1 MTEEVKIYRQGEK
14 EPILSEGEKAAMEYR
29 RQLENGNLQRAHRL
43 GEALCSLFLG
53 MPVAGEFAAQQW
65 VLLSFLAENELEH
78 QVGNSIISQSAHSR
92 FAELLEQQSPELA
105 RTVHDARAFTL
116 YTLNEARCK
125 PPTDPRRTPRS
136 EGEIFARLC
145 GCPEQEEVIELGE
158 RLSQDF
164 TDRITGLI
172 AAAGFI
178 TE

>member
-1 MTEEVKIYRQGEK
+1 M
-14 EPILSEGEKAAMEYR
+14 
-29 RQLENGNLQRAHRL
+29 
-43 GEALCSLFLG
+43 
-53 MPVAGEFAAQQW
+53 
-65 VLLSFLAENELEH
+65 LLSFLAENELEH

-116 YTLNEARCK
+116 YTLNE
-125 PPTDPRRTPRS
+125 TRRTPRS

>member
-43 GEALCSLFLG
+43 GAALCSLFLG
-53 MPVAGEFAAQQW
+53 MPVAGEYDAQQW
-65 VLLSFLAENELEH
+65 VLRSFLAENELEH

-116 YTLNEARCK
+116 YTLNE
-125 PPTDPRRTPRS
+125 TRRTPRS